1 MRRLFSGDQLA
12 LAAEWLLGLDG
23 LELLG
28 PIHARKW
35 KNGTGGLGAE
45 VAAELWEVDD
55 GLRFLELSMRVNVG
69 QDPVGLQRQLEQA
82 VRDRNLEIAP
92 GQQTKTST
100 VLKHLAIT
108 AACR

>member
-1 MRRLFSGDQLA
+1 LTVTANTPASAGSRAG
-12 LAAEWLLGLDG
+12 
-23 LELLG
+23 
-28 PIHARKW
+28 
-35 KNGTGGLGAE
+35 
-45 VAAELWEVDD
+45 EVDD

-108 AACR
+108 AARR